1 MKKKYAKLN
10 HEIFFTKLTKK
21 KKKKKKKKKIKKKK
35 KKKKKSNKNHRI
47 TRNLYLKKVTP
58 YSEKNYKQNQT
69 FTLTNKTF
77 TPNLFFFN
85 QIKKKLLKTLKLLHQ
100 IRNILNQTVDT
111 FGFP

>member
-10 HEIFFTKLTKK
+10 HEIFFTKFRKSKYLNIFN
-21 KKKKKKKKKIKKKK
+21 KIKKK

-77 TPNLFFFN
+77 TPNLFFLT
-85 QIKKKLLKTLKLLHQ
+85 KLKRSYSKH
-100 IRNILNQTVDT
+100 
-111 FGFP
+111 

>member
-10 HEIFFTKLTKK
+10 HEIFFTKL
-21 KKKKKKKKKIKKKK
+21 KK

-77 TPNLFFFN
+77 TPNLFFLT
-85 QIKKKLLKTLKLLHQ
+85 KLKRSYSKH
-100 IRNILNQTVDT
+100 
-111 FGFP
+111 

>member
-10 HEIFFTKLTKK
+10 HEIFLTKLT
-21 KKKKKKKKKIKKKK
+21 KK

-77 TPNLFFFN
+77 TPNLFFF
-85 QIKKKLLKTLKLLHQ
+85 
-100 IRNILNQTVDT
+100 
-111 FGFP
+111 

>member
-21 KKKKKKKKKIKKKK
+21 KKKK
-35 KKKKKSNKNHRI
+35 SYKNHRI

-77 TPNLFFFN
+77 TPNLFFLT
-85 QIKKKLLKTLKLLHQ
+85 KLKRSYSKH
-100 IRNILNQTVDT
+100 
-111 FGFP
+111 

>member
-10 HEIFFTKLTKK
+10 HEIFFTKLT
-21 KKKKKKKKKIKKKK
+21 KKK

-100 IRNILNQTVDT
+100 IRNILNQTVD
-111 FGFP
+111 FWVSVVNDPLAHLLF

>member
-10 HEIFFTKLTKK
+10 HEIFYTKLTKK
-21 KKKKKKKKKIKKKK
+21 KKKKKKI
-35 KKKKKSNKNHRI
+35 NKTHRI